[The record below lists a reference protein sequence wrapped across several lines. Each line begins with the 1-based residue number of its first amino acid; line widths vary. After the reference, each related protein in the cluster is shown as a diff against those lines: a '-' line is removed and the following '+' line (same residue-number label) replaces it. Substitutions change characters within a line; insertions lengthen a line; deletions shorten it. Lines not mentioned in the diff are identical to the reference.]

1 MDKRLQEILTNKH
14 ENYLLP
20 FYWQRGDHTDTI
32 PQEMQMIYDS
42 GCRAVCVESRPH
54 PDFAGEGWWRDMDII
69 LAEAK
74 KRDMQ
79 VWLLDDDKFPTG
91 HATGLISKKYPHLR
105 QWNLMETHVDVAGP
119 MKGGSVIFTKENPD
133 RVFLG
138 AYAYKRYPDKNETCH
153 YDGICLDEFVDR
165 ENGFIDWDVPEGVWR
180 IFCYYK
186 ARVGAHPMAGGY
198 IDMINPES
206 VRVLIEAVYEPHYA
220 HYKEYFGNTFVG
232 FFSDEPCFGNHL
244 YKTSRCNK
252 SVYNHTV
259 GKDGLA
265 LPWNEN
271 VLRIMTEKLGY
282 SPIPYLNL
290 LWYEDDA
297 DGDRQCEIRYA
308 YMDTVTALYSECFTK
323 QLADWAHDHGVMY
336 IGHIIEDMNTHLTG
350 GAGHYFRALRW
361 QDMSGIDIVLNQVMP
376 GMSKYTHASS
386 VGYGRG
392 DGDFYHYVLGKLGA
406 SLAHLNPDMQGRA
419 MCEVFGAFGYGEDS
433 NLLKFLID
441 FLLVRGINHFVPH
454 AFSSRYPDSDCP
466 PHFGVKGRDPSFEAF
481 TALMKYTN
489 KVSHLLLGATHKAN
503 AALLYFM
510 DSDWASRYGNAMV
523 NEPVAERLYD
533 AHIDYDIVPHDI
545 LQNASVEDG
554 KLHIAD
560 EYFDCLIVPYADHIA
575 KVELDTL
582 KSLKKQGLP
591 VYFINEMPENSDF
604 DGEVV
609 ALDSLVP
616 KMQSLGM
623 TDVQVEDGCEAL
635 RIYHCVREGNDIFMF
650 VNEDV
655 AKAVNTTVTL
665 PCSGDYARL
674 DILND
679 KYTSGTVVDG
689 KLSLNLAPNQSE
701 IVVFGDKAGFE
712 EEYEISESVAVSPN
726 FTLYLADNTNM
737 SHFEKMGEFE
747 EFFNVT
753 NAKHYPRFAGKMKYT
768 FELDID
774 KDAKRVFLD
783 LGEVGQN
790 ATLAVNGTDCGIRI
804 TKPYAFEITNAV
816 REGKNSFE
824 VVVSN
829 TLVRDTPDFFSQF
842 LLLAP
847 SGLLG
852 GIKLKYVK

>member
-1 MDKRLQEILTNKH
+1 MDKKLCDILNGR
-14 ENYLLP
+14 EANYLLP

-91 HATGLISKKYPHLR
+91 HATGLLAKKYPHLR

-119 MKGGSVIFTKENPD
+119 MKGGSVIFAKESPD

-138 AYAYKRYPDKNETCH
+138 AYAYKRYADKDETCE
-153 YDGICLDEFVDR
+153 YEGICLNEFVDR

-186 ARVGAHPMAGGY
+186 ARVGMHPMAGGY

-206 VRVLIEAVYEPHYA
+206 VRVLIEAVYEPHYE

-232 FFSDEPCFGNHL
+232 FFSDEPCFGNQL
-244 YKTSRCNK
+244 YKTSKRLGATFQ
-252 SVYNHTV
+252 YTV

-265 LPWNEN
+265 LPWNGN
-271 VLRIMTEKLGY
+271 VEKIMTEKLGY

-297 DGDRQCEIRYA
+297 NGDRQSELRYA
-308 YMDTVTALYSECFTK
+308 YMDTITNLYSECFTK
-323 QLADWAHDHGVMY
+323 QLADWAHEHGVMY
-336 IGHIIEDMNTHLTG
+336 IGHIIEDMNCRLG
-350 GAGHYFRALRW
+350 PGAGHYFRALKW
-361 QDMSGIDIVLNQVMP
+361 QDMSGMDIVLHQVIP
-376 GMSKYTHASS
+376 GMSKYTHSAS
-386 VGYGRG
+386 VGFGRCS
-392 DGDFYHYVLGKLGA
+392 GDFYHNVLGKLCA

-433 NLLKFLID
+433 SFLKFLMD
-441 FLLVRGINHFVPH
+441 FLLVRGMNHFVPH
-454 AFSSRYPDSDCP
+454 AFSSRYPDTDCP

-510 DSDWASRYGNAMV
+510 DSDWASRFGNAMLD
-523 NEPVAERLYD
+523 ETVAEKLYD

-545 LQNASVEDG
+545 LQGASVESG
-554 KLHIAD
+554 KLHISD

-582 KSLKKQGLP
+582 KSLKEQGLP
-591 VYFINEMPENSDF
+591 VYFINEMPENADF
-604 DGEVV
+604 VGEVV
-609 ALDSLVP
+609 ALDDLVS
-616 KMQSLGM
+616 KMQANGM
-623 TDVQVEDGCEAL
+623 TDVIVEDGYETL
-635 RIYHCVREGNDIFMF
+635 RIYHCVRDGKDIFMF
-650 VNEDV
+650 ANEDV
-655 AKAVNTTVTL
+655 SKTVDTVVTL

-679 KYTSGTVVDG
+679 KYTSGTVIDG
-689 KLSLNLAPNQSE
+689 KLSLVLAPNQSN

-712 EEYEISESVAVSPN
+712 DEYEIDKTVTVSPK
-726 FTLYLADNTNM
+726 FTLELADNTNM
-737 SHFEKMGEFE
+737 SCFVKIGEYD

-753 NAKHYPRFAGKMKYT
+753 NAKHYPRFAGKMRYT
-768 FELDID
+768 FDLDVD
-774 KDAKRVFLD
+774 VTAKRVFID
-783 LGEVGQN
+783 LGTVGQN
-790 ATLAVNGTDCGIRI
+790 ATLKVNGTDCGIRI

-816 REGKNSFE
+816 KDGKNTFE
-824 VVVSN
+824 VIVSN
-829 TLVRDTPDFFSQF
+829 TLVRDNPDRFSQF

-852 GIKLKYVK
+852 DITLKYC